1 MIVIL
6 EGIDNSGKTTL
17 INKLIKE
24 TFPDFSCKVLNDKDV
39 AHYKALYKVRY
50 DFTFFARNV
59 ALLELAKAY
68 NDSGL
73 YHFVFIDRCFLSY
86 AIYNVIKDC
95 DDYELKANTC
105 VDFVRDYCHIILYQQ
120 EIEAKATEIWS
131 LDVLASQ
138 NHCFKAFADSIPRAI
153 LVAKEHIDDTD
164 WSSMLNN
171 ERARRSIEMKKK
183 RLENRDV

>member
-17 INKLIKE
+17 INKLINE
-24 TFPDFSCKVLNDKDV
+24 TFSRYSCKIMNDDV
-39 AHYKALYKVRY
+39 VARYKLCEFNWA
-50 DFTFFARNV
+50 ARN
-59 ALLELAKAY
+59 AILLELAKTY
-68 NDSGL
+68 NESGL

-95 DDYELKANTC
+95 ADYERKVSTY
-105 VDFVRDYCHIILYQQ
+105 VDFVKDYCHVILYQQ
-120 EIEAKATEIWS
+120 EIEAKSTESWP
-131 LDVLASQ
+131 LEVLASQ

-164 WSSMLNN
+164 WHNILFG
-171 ERARRSIEMKKK
+171 EKCRRSVEAKKK
-183 RLENRDV
+183 QLEKRDV